1 MFATL
6 NASTKLPHCGSAGH
20 SSPPGTVPDGCSAV
34 MKMLMK
40 GRIVIAISP
49 TRKRPACPEFAATNF
64 HRVSSRLRR
73 WMGRMTTR
81 TRTMSMTARADARP
95 IRCSVNARM

>member
-6 NASTKLPHCGSAGH
+6 NASTKLPHCGCAGH
-20 SSPPGTVPDGCSAV
+20 PSPLGTVPDGWRAV

-40 GRIVIAISP
+40 GRIVRTISP
-49 TRKRPACPEFAATNF
+49 SRSVRPATQLARPDL
-64 HRVSSRLRR
+64 HQPVSRVRR
-73 WMGRMTTR
+73 WMGRMTTS

-95 IRCSVNARM
+95 MRCSVNARM